1 MKNSSSASQFQLQA
15 SEVCAQLGIS
25 RDTLYAYVSRGLIRK
40 VADPLDARK
49 SLYHADDLQKLI
61 ARQKRPRA
69 RQDVASSTINWG
81 EPVLQSAITEIR
93 DEQLFYRGHSA
104 VKLSQTKRF
113 EEVFELLAGISF
125 TSRKAKKSNPV
136 PSKIL
141 RHKLPI
147 NRLMVFLAEEATQLG
162 SLGGAQSAR
171 RIMSRAGIVTAGL
184 PQTAATNSIAEA
196 LAQAWC
202 PNKNGAA
209 QQLNAALILCADHE
223 LNASAYAAR
232 VAASARA
239 NLGACLL
246 AGIATLSGDAH
257 GGATNLARDWEKKAA
272 TLLDNK
278 KALSQFVTDNRPP
291 GFGHPFYPNGDPR
304 ANELLRI
311 ANADKKWR
319 TLIRDVHRIHGVWP
333 TLDFG
338 LAVLEDALDLP
349 KGSGLGIFALG
360 RMAGWI
366 AHIFEQRKSGRLIRP
381 RAIYSGKSAS

>member
-1 MKNSSSASQFQLQA
+1 MKNSSPVSQFQLQA

-25 RDTLYAYVSRGLIRK
+25 RDTLYAYVSRGFIRK
-40 VADPLDARK
+40 IADPLDARK

-61 ARQKRPRA
+61 SRQKRPRA

-104 VKLSQTKRF
+104 VKLSQTKSF
-113 EEVFELLAGISF
+113 EEVFELLAGVSF
-125 TSRKAKKSNPV
+125 TSCKANKPDPV
-136 PSKIL
+136 PSEIL

-171 RIMSRAGIVTAGL
+171 RIMSRAGFITAGL
-184 PQTAATNSIAEA
+184 SQTPATNSAAET

-202 PNKNGAA
+202 PDKNGAA

-257 GGATNLARDWEKKAA
+257 GGATNLARDWEQKAA
-272 TLLDNK
+272 ELLADK
-278 KALSQFVTDNRPP
+278 TALSQFVTDNRPP

-319 TLIRDVHRIHGVWP
+319 ALIRDVHRIHGVWP

-338 LAVLEDALDLP
+338 LAVLEDALNLP
-349 KGSGLGIFALG
+349 TGSGLGIFALG
-360 RMAGWI
+360 RMAGWV

-381 RAIYSGKSAS
+381 RAIYSGKSFD